1 TDHVKKSKI
10 STLTREYQLFKMQE
24 GEGVEITLEKLNK
37 MINCLKMLGKEF
49 TEEEIVD
56 KVLWSLTSKWDS

>member
-10 STLTREYQLFKMQE
+10 STFTHEYQLFKMQE
-24 GEGVEITLEKLNK
+24 GEGVEVTLEKLNK
-37 MINCLKMLGKEF
+37 IINSLKMLGKEF

-56 KVLWSLTSKWDS
+56 K